1 MQAKAGR
8 EHIMGEMM
16 KTLSA
21 PRAELKPHVPRI
33 EQIIVPK
40 EFIGAIIGPGG
51 KVIQGMQEE
60 TGTTITIEEEDGVGK
75 VQVSAPNKEC
85 IDAAMKKI
93 KGIIAVPEIGEVYKS
108 IVKSI
113 MPYGC
118 FVEFLPGKE
127 GLLHIS
133 EIDWKRFGTMEE
145 TGINEGD
152 EIDVKLLD
160 VDKKTG
166 KYKLSH
172 RVLVEKPEGYVERP
186 ARPERGERSDRGDR
200 QGRGDRRDNHGRGDR
215 HQSRHS
221 DFRKDEHVSEGDASA
236 EGVKSALD
244 DFLK

>member
-1 MQAKAGR
+1 
-8 EHIMGEMM
+8 
-16 KTLSA
+16 
-21 PRAELKPHVPRI
+21 
-33 EQIIVPK
+33 
-40 EFIGAIIGPGG
+40 
-51 KVIQGMQEE
+51 
-60 TGTTITIEEEDGVGK
+60 
-75 VQVSAPNKEC
+75 
-85 IDAAMKKI
+85 
-93 KGIIAVPEIGEVYKS
+93 
-108 IVKSI
+108 
-113 MPYGC
+113 
-118 FVEFLPGKE
+118 
-127 GLLHIS
+127 
-133 EIDWKRFGTMEE
+133 MEE

-186 ARPERGERSDRGDR
+186 ARPERGERSDR